1 VQGVPPFAGTFIV
14 CCFVCTPPSQGDQF
28 ESIVSS
34 QFPEAEVPE
43 AVVPEAEVPE
53 AVVPE
58 AEVPEAVVPEA
69 EVPEAEVPEAVVPGA
84 VVPEAVVPEAEVPG
98 AVVPEA
104 VVLTFVFFLLI
115 NEFKNPMINSKTTIF
130 TISPILFVRKNL
142 GCLYHVLH

>member
-34 QFPEAEVPE
+34 QF
-43 AVVPEAEVPE
+43 PEAEVPE